1 MGAVEE
7 FGAAISDVAARVG
20 GSVVGVGPAWG
31 LGSGVVV
38 SEGRVL
44 TNAHN
49 AHAGE
54 LAVRFADGRTASG
67 TVTAADVDGDLAVV
81 AVDTADAPPI
91 AWPEAS
97 ASVQL
102 GTPVV
107 ALANPGGQGLR
118 ATLGFVSAT
127 DRRFRGPR
135 GRPISGA
142 VEHTA
147 PMAQGSSGG
156 PLAALDGQLLGIN
169 THRLGEGFYLAQ
181 PAGLALR
188 ERVDALARGET
199 PRRRRLGVA
208 LAPDGAARR
217 LRASVGLP
225 ERDGV
230 LVHAVADDS
239 PAADA
244 GLRHGD
250 LVVAAGG
257 RDVART
263 DDLLAAVDAAG
274 EELWLTL
281 VRGTDPTEVRIVFEE
296 GTT

>member
-1 MGAVEE
+1 MGAVEV
-7 FGAAISDVAARVG
+7 GAAIGDVAARAG
-20 GSVVGVGPAWG
+20 GSVVGLGPAWG

-67 TVTAADVDGDLAVV
+67 SVAAADVDGDLAVV
-81 AVDTADAPPI
+81 AVDTGEAPPI
-91 AWPEAS
+91 VWSEVS
-97 ASVQL
+97 ASVGL

-118 ATLGFVSAT
+118 ATFGFVSAV

-142 VEHTA
+142 LEHTA

-156 PLAALDGQLLGIN
+156 PLVGLDGQLLGVN

-181 PAGLALR
+181 PAGVALR
-188 ERVDALARGET
+188 DRVDALARGET
-199 PRRRRLGVA
+199 PRRRRLGMA

-239 PAADA
+239 PAARA
-244 GLRHGD
+244 GLRRGD
-250 LVVAAGG
+250 LLVAAGG
-257 RDVART
+257 GEVTRT
-263 DDLLAAVDAAG
+263 DDLLQAVDAADD
-274 EELWLTL
+274 ELSLTL
-281 VRGTDPTEVRIVFEE
+281 VRGTETVETSVVFEE
-296 GTT
+296 DAA